1 MSFWEELRQ
10 EIVLRVKLFALGSI
24 LILLY
29 LAFGIGFL
37 NLLGFLIFDIFPAVF
52 KGLSGM
58 VEWLETA
65 ELENSLDEDNVSAT
79 YHIENKWGIKITWL
93 GIRHILDNTPYIVFL
108 MVFTFG
114 AMWPLEKIQE
124 IREELKDKL
133 KELRSKEVD
142 RNR

>member
-1 MSFWEELRQ
+1 MDYTYKSNTRSN
-10 EIVLRVKLFALGSI
+10 GSCYSKQI
-24 LILLY
+24 CCGGYFI
-29 LAFGIGFL
+29 
-37 NLLGFLIFDIFPAVF
+37 N
-52 KGLSGM
+52 
-58 VEWLETA
+58 
-65 ELENSLDEDNVSAT
+65 N
-79 YHIENKWGIKITWL
+79 
-93 GIRHILDNTPYIVFL
+93 IRHILDNTPYIVFL